1 VWRIV
6 SEVSVSEA
14 SAADLEE
21 WDRYAR
27 SRAPATVYH
36 LSPWTRIFGEALGY
50 RSWLL
55 MARDATGAMCGMLP
69 IYLVPGLFARRLVA
83 VPFRD
88 RGGPIFDTPAALAA
102 LLQRANQLAR
112 SCRASLVL
120 KSLEPFPE
128 AAASAGLFRH
138 DHWVRSRMPLADLTR
153 DGLWGRIGAKNR
165 NMVRQAQQHGLTA
178 SCTTSQPGAAER
190 WYRLHLQTQHRL
202 GVPPFPARFFALMLE
217 ALAPSASI
225 ELVEVRDSAGPC
237 AATLLLLH
245 RDICIYGYS
254 ASSAEGRRL
263 RANDLLLFEA
273 LALAAERKLAWFD
286 FGSDSPSQ
294 QSLLFFKRKWGAEQQ
309 AIPVYAS
316 ERIAGPDSSDARY
329 ALARG
334 LFRAMPAAL
343 SAWIGSRLVRRFG

>member
-1 VWRIV
+1 M
-6 SEVSVSEA
+6 SEIHVTEA
-14 SAADLEE
+14 SHTDLKE
-21 WDRYAR
+21 WDRYAC
-27 SRAPATVYH
+27 SRTQATVYH
-36 LSPWTRIFGEALGY
+36 LSPWSRIFGEALGY

-55 MARDATGAMCGMLP
+55 IAKDATGAMCGMLP
-69 IYLVPGLFARRLVA
+69 IYLVPGVFGRRLVA

-88 RGGPIFDTPAALAA
+88 RGGPVFDTPEALAA
-102 LLQRANQLAR
+102 LLQRANELAR
-112 SCRASLVL
+112 SNRASLLL

-128 AAASAGLFRH
+128 AAATAGLVRQ
-138 DHWVRSRMPLADLTR
+138 DHWVRSRMPLEALTR
-153 DGLWGRIGAKNR
+153 EGLWERIGGKNR
-165 NMVRQAQQHGLTA
+165 NMVRQAQQHGLTV

-190 WYRLHLQTQHRL
+190 WYPLHLQTQHRL

-225 ELVEVRDSAGPC
+225 ELVEVRDGTRPC

-245 RDICIYGYS
+245 RNICIYGYS

-263 RANDLLLFEA
+263 RANDLLLFES

-294 QSLLFFKRKWGAEQQ
+294 ESLLFFKRKWGAEQHP
-309 AIPVYAS
+309 IPVYTS
-316 ERIAGPDSSDARY
+316 EKIAAPDSSDARY

-334 LFRAMPAAL
+334 VFRAMPAAL
-343 SAWIGSRLVRRFG
+343 SSWIGSRVVRRFG